1 MKKGRKEGG
10 KIERKKKERGEEL
23 QALWVRQGGPL
34 LLFTVLIPCTTL
46 LEWLTP
52 QRHMEANAG
61 H

>member
-1 MKKGRKEGG
+1 MKEERKEKQG
-10 KIERKKKERGEEL
+10 KALR
-23 QALWVRQGGPL
+23 ALWVRQGGPL

>member
-1 MKKGRKEGG
+1 MKKGREEEG
-10 KIERKKKERGEEL
+10 KKKRKKKELR
-23 QALWVRQGGPL
+23 ALWVRQGGPL
-34 LLFTVLIPCTTL
+34 LLFTDLIPCTTL